1 MNMRAVNKEENE
13 NLTAF
18 SSVKKEGESSVL
30 SETGREM

>member
-18 SSVKKEGESSVL
+18 KSSVENIANRKPDSVRW
-30 SETGREM
+30 E

>member
-18 SSVKKEGESSVL
+18 KSSVKNIANRKPDSVRGE
-30 SETGREM
+30 